1 VKSKD
6 GERSMPGAF
15 HDLAAEKLSVA
26 ALRELQSRELSA
38 LLETVVASNKF
49 YKAKLKAAGI
59 KPGNAA
65 QTPLEK
71 LPFTT
76 KLDLVEDHGRHPPF
90 GTNLT
95 HALAEYTRCHQTSG
109 STGSPLRWLD
119 TNASWEW
126 MLKSWSCI
134 YHAAGVKPA
143 DRICFAFSF
152 GPFLGF
158 WSAFEAGARYGA
170 LCLPAG
176 GMTTVARLRF
186 ILDNGIT
193 VVCCTPTYALRLA
206 DTAAEEKINIR
217 LSPVKRLIV
226 AGEPGGSVPETR
238 ARIEEAWGARC
249 IDHYGMTEI
258 GPAAFECEKKKGRL
272 HIIESGYIAECLKRS
287 KSEPVEPGEA
297 GELVLTSLGRS
308 ASPLI
313 RYRTGD
319 LVKMSRVPHC
329 ECGRSF
335 AALEGGILGRIDDML
350 IVRGV
355 NIYPSAI
362 EQIVRRV
369 PGIVEYRVEVSTQRE
384 MTELKL
390 QIEPSAQEPNPQA
403 LQRQLSSEI
412 EHVLGL
418 RIPVE
423 LAAPGSLP
431 RFEMKAK
438 RWIRQG

>member
-1 VKSKD
+1 
-6 GERSMPGAF
+6 MPGAF
-15 HDLAAEKLSVA
+15 HDLAAEKLSLT
-26 ALRELQSRELSA
+26 ALRELQARRLSELLSSV
-38 LLETVVASNKF
+38 TASNKF

-59 KPGNAA
+59 KPADAA
-65 QTPLEK
+65 KAKLED

-76 KLDLVEDHGRHPPF
+76 KSDLIEDQGRHPPF

-95 HALAEYTRCHQTSG
+95 QPLAEYTRYHQTSG
-109 STGSPLRWLD
+109 STGHPMRWLD
-119 TNASWEW
+119 TTESWES
-126 MLKSWSCI
+126 MLRSWSCI
-134 YHAAGVKPA
+134 YHAAGMKSS

-158 WSAFEAGARYGA
+158 WSAFEAATRYGA
-170 LCLPAG
+170 LCFPAG

-193 VVCCTPTYALRLA
+193 AVCCTPTYALRMA
-206 DTAAEEKINIR
+206 ETAAAEKINIR

-249 IDHYGMTEI
+249 IDHYGMTEV
-258 GPAAFECEKKKGRL
+258 GPAAFECEKCDRKKGRL
-272 HIIESGYIAECLKRS
+272 HVIETGYIAECIKPG
-287 KSEPVEPGEA
+287 KTDPVEPGQT

-319 LVKMSRVPHC
+319 IVRVGRSPHC

-335 AALEGGILGRIDDML
+335 ISLEGGILGRADDM
-350 IVRGV
+350 IVVRGV
-355 NIYPSAI
+355 NVYPSAI
-362 EQIVRRV
+362 EAIVRRV
-369 PGIVEYRVEVSTQRE
+369 PGIVEYRVEVSQQRE
-384 MTELKL
+384 MTELKM
-390 QIEPSAQEPNPQA
+390 QVEVSPEEPSPKAA
-403 LQRQLSSEI
+403 VKQLSSEI

-423 LAAPGSLP
+423 LAAQGSLP

-438 RWIRQG
+438 RWVRQN